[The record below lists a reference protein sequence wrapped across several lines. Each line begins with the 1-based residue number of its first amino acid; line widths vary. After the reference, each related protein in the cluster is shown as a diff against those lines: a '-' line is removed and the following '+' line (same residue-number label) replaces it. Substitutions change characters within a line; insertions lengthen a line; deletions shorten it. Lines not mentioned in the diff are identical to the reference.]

1 VRFLIDECLSLDLV
15 DEAHRAGFEAYH
27 VGHIG
32 KAGWKDW
39 NVAAFALAQDMI
51 VVTNNATDFRALF
64 RREQLHSGLVAI
76 VPSVDRATE
85 VRLFREA
92 LVRLVEVNDLVN
104 KVLEIDLEKGQSK
117 VRIYD
122 LLASPK

>member
-1 VRFLIDECLSLDLV
+1 MRFLIDECLSLDLV
-15 DEAHRAGFEAYH
+15 GEAHRAGFEAYH

-39 NVAAFALAQDMI
+39 NVAAFALAQDMV

-64 RREQLHSGLVAI
+64 RREPLHSGLVVI

-85 VRLFREA
+85 AQLFREA
-92 LVRLVEVNDLVN
+92 LVRLIDVNDLVN
-104 KVLEIDLEKGQSK
+104 KVLEVDFVSGGAN

-122 LLASPK
+122 LPASPE